1 MPSFVNPIHT
11 NANALNSGT
20 KNEVKDTKNAPKSAS
35 KDFNKILNQKIS
47 KDKTAPK
54 ENPNALKA
62 TPKDAKE
69 DAKELEKTPT
79 PHHQH
84 AQNLAKDQ
92 QAPTLKDLLNHKKT
106 TASHEAQHETH
117 EPTLKDLLNHKKT
130 TASHEAQHETHE
142 MHETNPKTPNETL
155 NKNEKKPNGV
165 ASNAHQ
171 ANLTNKNP
179 LTPTNHA
186 NNAIKN
192 PTAPTHNAKEP
203 KTLKDIHA
211 LSQKHDLNAS
221 NIQVGTPLEKK
232 ETPLNA
238 SDQLA
243 LKTTQTSI
251 NHTLAKND
259 SKNTANLSSV
269 LQSLEKKESHNKER
283 TTPPSNEKK
292 TPPLREA
299 LQMNAIKR
307 DKTLSKKKPEKTPT
321 KTQTTAATPENA
333 PKIPLKTPPL
343 MPLIGANPPNDNAPT
358 PLEKEEKAKEVS
370 ENKEKTKESNNSAQ
384 SAQNAQASDKTSEN
398 KSAAPKETIK
408 HFTQQ
413 LKQEIQ
419 EYKPPMSRISMDLF
433 PKELGKVEVTIQK
446 VGKNLKV
453 SVISH
458 NNSLQTFLDNQ
469 QDLKNSLNAL
479 GFEGVDLSF
488 SQDSSKEQPK
498 EPLREPFKEQES
510 TPLKENAL
518 KSYQENTDNE
528 NKETS
533 MQITLYA

>member
-1 MPSFVNPIHT
+1 MPSPVNPIHT
-11 NANALNSGT
+11 NASTNASALNSGA

-35 KDFNKILNQKIS
+35 KDFSKILNQKIS

-54 ENPNALKA
+54 ESPNPNALKA
-62 TPKDAKE
+62 TPKDAK
-69 DAKELEKTPT
+69 ALEKTLP
-79 PHHQH
+79 HQH

-92 QAPTLKDLLNHKKT
+92 QAPTLKDWLNHQKT
-106 TASHEAQHETH
+106 TAPHEAQHETH
-117 EPTLKDLLNHKKT
+117 E
-130 TASHEAQHETHE
+130 
-142 MHETNPKTPNETL
+142 HETNPKTPNETL
-155 NKNEKKPNGV
+155 NKNEKKSNGV
-165 ASNAHQ
+165 TSNAHQ
-171 ANLTNKNP
+171 TNLPNKNP
-179 LTPTNHA
+179 LTPTNRA
-186 NNAIKN
+186 NNAIKT
-192 PTAPTHNAKEP
+192 PTTPTHNAKDP
-203 KTLKDIHA
+203 KTLKDIQT

-221 NIQVGTPLEKK
+221 NIQAATTPENK
-232 ETPLNA
+232 TPLNA
-238 SDQLA
+238 SDHLA
-243 LKTTQTSI
+243 LKTTQTPT

-259 SKNTANLSSV
+259 AKNTANLSSV
-269 LQSLEKKESHNKER
+269 LQSLDKKEPHNKEHANLQN
-283 TTPPSNEKK
+283 NEKK
-292 TPPLREA
+292 TPPLKEA

-307 DKTLSKKKPEKTPT
+307 DKTLSKKKSEKTPT
-321 KTQTTAATPENA
+321 KAQTTAPSATPENA
-333 PKIPLKTPPL
+333 PKIPLKMPPL
-343 MPLIGANPPNDNAPT
+343 MPLIGANPPNNNPPT
-358 PLEKEEKAKEVS
+358 LLEKEETTKEAS
-370 ENKEKTKESNNSAQ
+370 DNKEKTKESNNSAQ
-384 SAQNAQASDKTSEN
+384 NAQNAQASDKISEN
-398 KSAAPKETIK
+398 KSVTPKETIK

-433 PKELGKVEVTIQK
+433 PKELGKVEVIIQK

-488 SQDSSKEQPK
+488 SQDSSKEQQAPK
-498 EPLREPFKEQES
+498 EQLRELFKEQES

-518 KSYQENTDNE
+518 KSYQENTDHE

>member
-11 NANALNSGT
+11 NANANANALINNGA
-20 KNEVKDTKNAPKSAS
+20 KNGVKDTKNAPKSAS
-35 KDFNKILNQKIS
+35 KDFSKILNQKIS
-47 KDKTAPK
+47 KDKTALK

-106 TASHEAQHETH
+106 TASHEAQHEI
-117 EPTLKDLLNHKKT
+117 HKN
-130 TASHEAQHETHE
+130 
-142 MHETNPKTPNETL
+142 HETNPKTPNETL
-155 NKNEKKPNGV
+155 NKNEKKPNEA
-165 ASNAHQ
+165 ASSAHQ
-171 ANLTNKNP
+171 ANLINKNP
-179 LTPTNHA
+179 LTPANHA
-186 NNAIKN
+186 NNANTTQK
-192 PTAPTHNAKEP
+192 PTTQTHNAKES
-203 KTLKDIHA
+203 KTLKDIQT

-221 NIQVGTPLEKK
+221 NIQVVAPLEKK
-232 ETPLNA
+232 ETPLKT

-243 LKTTQTSI
+243 LKTTQTPI
-251 NHTLAKND
+251 NHTLAKD

-269 LQSLEKKESHNKER
+269 LQSLEKKESQDKEHA
-283 TTPPSNEKK
+283 TPPSNEKK

-307 DKTLSKKKPEKTPT
+307 DKTLSKKKPEKTPIHA
-321 KTQTTAATPENA
+321 KNQTTAQAATPENA

-370 ENKEKTKESNNSAQ
+370 ENKEKTKESTNSAQ
-384 SAQNAQASDKTSEN
+384 SAQNTQASDKASEN
-398 KSAAPKETIK
+398 KSTPPKETIK

-433 PKELGKVEVTIQK
+433 PKELGKVEVSIQK

-498 EPLREPFKEQES
+498 EQLRELFKEQES

-528 NKETS
+528 SKETS

>member
-1 MPSFVNPIHT
+1 MPSPINPIHT
-11 NANALNSGT
+11 STNALNSGA
-20 KNEVKDTKNAPKSAS
+20 KNEDTKNAPKSAS
-35 KDFNKILNQKIS
+35 KDFSKILNQKIS

-54 ENPNALKA
+54 ENPSALKA
-62 TPKDAKE
+62 TPKNSKEGAKE

-79 PHHQH
+79 LQPQH
-84 AQNLAKDQ
+84 AQNPAKDQ

-106 TASHEAQHETH
+106 AASHEAQHETH
-117 EPTLKDLLNHKKT
+117 EN
-130 TASHEAQHETHE
+130 
-142 MHETNPKTPNETL
+142 HETNPKTPNETS

-165 ASNAHQ
+165 ASSAHQ
-171 ANLTNKNP
+171 TSLTHKNP
-179 LTPTNHA
+179 LTPTNH
-186 NNAIKN
+186 AIKN
-192 PTAPTHNAKEP
+192 PTAPTHNAKES
-203 KTLKDIHA
+203 KTLKDIQT

-221 NIQVGTPLEKK
+221 NIQVTTTPENKTPLK
-232 ETPLNA
+232 A
-238 SDQLA
+238 SDHLA
-243 LKTTQTSI
+243 LKTTQAPI
-251 NHTLAKND
+251 NNTLAKNGT
-259 SKNTANLSSV
+259 KNTANLSSV
-269 LQSLEKKESHNKER
+269 LQSLEKKESHNKEHAN
-283 TTPPSNEKK
+283 PLNNEKK
-292 TPPLREA
+292 TPPLKEA

-307 DKTLSKKKPEKTPT
+307 DKTLSKKKSEKTPT
-321 KTQTTAATPENA
+321 KAQTTAPSITPENA
-333 PKIPLKTPPL
+333 PKISLKMPPL
-343 MPLIGANPPNDNAPT
+343 MPLIGANPPNDNIPT
-358 PLEKEEKAKEVS
+358 PLEKEETTKEAS
-370 ENKEKTKESNNSAQ
+370 DNKEKTRESNNSAQ

-398 KSAAPKETIK
+398 KSATPKETIK

-433 PKELGKVEVTIQK
+433 PKELGKVEVIIQK

-498 EPLREPFKEQES
+498 EPLRELFKEQES

-528 NKETS
+528 HKETS

>member
-1 MPSFVNPIHT
+1 MPSPVNPIHT
-11 NANALNSGT
+11 NANALNSGA
-20 KNEVKDTKNAPKSAS
+20 KNEVKDAKNAPKSAS
-35 KDFNKILNQKIS
+35 KDFSKILNQKIS

-54 ENPNALKA
+54 ESLNHNALKA
-62 TPKDAKE
+62 TPQDAKENAKE
-69 DAKELEKTPT
+69 DAKALEKTPT
-79 PHHQH
+79 
-84 AQNLAKDQ
+84 
-92 QAPTLKDLLNHKKT
+92 LKDWLNRPKT

-117 EPTLKDLLNHKKT
+117 KN
-130 TASHEAQHETHE
+130 
-142 MHETNPKTPNETL
+142 HETNPKTPNETL
-155 NKNEKKPNGV
+155 NKNEKKPNEF

-171 ANLTNKNP
+171 TNLPSKNP
-179 LTPTNHA
+179 ITPTNHA
-186 NNAIKN
+186 NHAIKT
-192 PTAPTHNAKEP
+192 PTAPTHNAKDP
-203 KTLKDIHA
+203 KTLKDIQT

-221 NIQVGTPLEKK
+221 NIQATTPLEKK

-243 LKTTQTSI
+243 LKTTQAPI

-259 SKNTANLSSV
+259 AKNTANLSSV
-269 LQSLEKKESHNKER
+269 LQSLEKKESHNKEHAN
-283 TTPPSNEKK
+283 PQNNEKK
-292 TPPLREA
+292 TPPLKEA
-299 LQMNAIKR
+299 LPMNAIKR
-307 DKTLSKKKPEKTPT
+307 DKTLSKKKPEKTPIHA
-321 KTQTTAATPENA
+321 KTQTTAPSIAPENA

-343 MPLIGANPPNDNAPT
+343 MPLIGANPPNNDAPT
-358 PLEKEEKAKEVS
+358 PLEKEEATKEIS
-370 ENKEKTKESNNSAQ
+370 DNKEKTKETNSSAQ

-398 KSAAPKETIK
+398 KSTAPKETIK

-433 PKELGKVEVTIQK
+433 PKELGKVEVIIQK

-498 EPLREPFKEQES
+498 EQLRELFKEQES

-518 KSYQENTDNE
+518 KSYQENTDHE
-528 NKETS
+528 NQETS

>member
-11 NANALNSGT
+11 NANANASTLINSGA

-35 KDFNKILNQKIS
+35 KDFSKILNQKIS
-47 KDKTAPK
+47 KDKSAPK

-69 DAKELEKTPT
+69 NAKELEKTPT

-106 TASHEAQHETH
+106 TVSHEAQHETH
-117 EPTLKDLLNHKKT
+117 ETD
-130 TASHEAQHETHE
+130 
-142 MHETNPKTPNETL
+142 PKTPNETL

-165 ASNAHQ
+165 ASNTHQ

-179 LTPTNHA
+179 LTPANH
-186 NNAIKN
+186 AIKN

-203 KTLKDIHA
+203 KTLKDIQT

-221 NIQVGTPLEKK
+221 NIQATTPLEKK

-259 SKNTANLSSV
+259 TKNTANLSSV
-269 LQSLEKKESHNKER
+269 LQSLEKKESQDKER
-283 TTPPSNEKK
+283 TTLPHNEKK
-292 TPPLREA
+292 TPPSLREA

-307 DKTLSKKKPEKTPT
+307 DKTLSKKKSEKTPT
-321 KTQTTAATPENA
+321 KTQTTAPSAMPENA

-343 MPLIGANPPNDNAPT
+343 MPLIGANPPNDNPPT
-358 PLEKEEKAKEVS
+358 ILEKEETTKEIS
-370 ENKEKTKESNNSAQ
+370 DNKEKTKESTNSTQ

-398 KSAAPKETIK
+398 KSVAPKETIK

-498 EPLREPFKEQES
+498 EQLREPFKEQES

>member
-1 MPSFVNPIHT
+1 MPSPINPIHT
-11 NANALNSGT
+11 NASANANALNSGA
-20 KNEVKDTKNAPKSAS
+20 KNEDTKNAPKSTS
-35 KDFNKILNQKIS
+35 KDFSKILNQKIS

-54 ENPNALKA
+54 ENPSALKA

-69 DAKELEKTPT
+69 DAKKLEKTPT
-79 PHHQH
+79 PHLQYSKD
-84 AQNLAKDQ
+84 LAKDQ
-92 QAPTLKDLLNHKKT
+92 QAPTLKDWLNHKKT

-117 EPTLKDLLNHKKT
+117 DI
-130 TASHEAQHETHE
+130 
-142 MHETNPKTPNETL
+142 HETNPKTPNETL

-165 ASNAHQ
+165 TSNAHQ
-171 ANLTNKNP
+171 TNLTNKNP
-179 LTPTNHA
+179 LTTTNH
-186 NNAIKN
+186 AIKN
-192 PTAPTHNAKEP
+192 PTAPTHNAKES
-203 KTLKDIHA
+203 KTLKDIQT

-221 NIQVGTPLEKK
+221 NIQATTPLEKK

-238 SDQLA
+238 GDQLA
-243 LKTTQTSI
+243 LKTTQTPI
-251 NHTLAKND
+251 NNTLAKND
-259 SKNTANLSSV
+259 AKNTANLSSV

-283 TTPPSNEKK
+283 ATPPNNEKK
-292 TPPLREA
+292 TPPLKEA
-299 LQMNAIKR
+299 LPMNAIKR
-307 DKTLSKKKPEKTPT
+307 DKTLSKKKPEKTPIHA
-321 KTQTTAATPENA
+321 KTQTTAPSIAPENA

-343 MPLIGANPPNDNAPT
+343 MPLIGANPPPNDNIPT
-358 PLEKEEKAKEVS
+358 PLEKEETTKEAS
-370 ENKEKTKESNNSAQ
+370 DNKEKTKESSNSAQ
-384 SAQNAQASDKTSEN
+384 STQNTQASDKTSEN
-398 KSAAPKETIK
+398 KSTAPKETIK

-433 PKELGKVEVTIQK
+433 PKELGKVEVIIQK

-488 SQDSSKEQPK
+488 SQDSSKEQQAPK
-498 EPLREPFKEQES
+498 EQLREPFKEQES

-518 KSYQENTDNE
+518 KSYQENTDHE
-528 NKETS
+528 NQETS

>member
-1 MPSFVNPIHT
+1 MPSPVNPIHT
-11 NANALNSGT
+11 NASANANALNSGA

-35 KDFNKILNQKIS
+35 KDFSKILNQKIS
-47 KDKTAPK
+47 KDKTDPK
-54 ENPNALKA
+54 ESPNPNALKA
-62 TPKDAKE
+62 TPQDAKENAKE
-69 DAKELEKTPT
+69 DAKALEKTPT
-79 PHHQH
+79 LPHQH
-84 AQNLAKDQ
+84 AQNFAKDQ
-92 QAPTLKDLLNHKKT
+92 QAPTLKDLLNHQKT
-106 TASHEAQHETH
+106 TASHEAQHE
-117 EPTLKDLLNHKKT
+117 KN
-130 TASHEAQHETHE
+130 
-142 MHETNPKTPNETL
+142 HETNPKTPNETL

-165 ASNAHQ
+165 TSNAHQ
-171 ANLTNKNP
+171 ANLTNNP

-186 NNAIKN
+186 IKN
-192 PTAPTHNAKEP
+192 PTTPTHNAKEP
-203 KTLKDIHA
+203 KTLKDIQT

-221 NIQVGTPLEKK
+221 NIQATTPLEKK

-243 LKTTQTSI
+243 LKTTQAPI
-251 NHTLAKND
+251 NNTLAKND
-259 SKNTANLSSV
+259 AKNTANLSSV
-269 LQSLEKKESHNKER
+269 LQSLEKKESHNKEHAN
-283 TTPPSNEKK
+283 PPNNEKK
-292 TPPLREA
+292 TPPLKEA

-321 KTQTTAATPENA
+321 KVQTTAPSIAPENA

-343 MPLIGANPPNDNAPT
+343 MPLIGANPPNNNPPT
-358 PLEKEEKAKEVS
+358 LLEKEETTKEVGDD
-370 ENKEKTKESNNSAQ
+370 KEKTKESNNSAQ
-384 SAQNAQASDKTSEN
+384 STQNARASDKTSEN
-398 KSAAPKETIK
+398 KSVTPKETIK

-433 PKELGKVEVTIQK
+433 PKELGKVEVVIQK

-488 SQDSSKEQPK
+488 SQDSSKEQQAPKDQPK
-498 EPLREPFKEQES
+498 ELFKEQEL

-518 KSYQENTDNE
+518 KSYQENTDHE
-528 NKETS
+528 SQETS

>member
-1 MPSFVNPIHT
+1 MPSPVNPIHT
-11 NANALNSGT
+11 NASANASTLINSGA
-20 KNEVKDTKNAPKSAS
+20 KNEDTKNAPKSAS
-35 KDFNKILNQKIS
+35 KDFSKILNQKIS

-54 ENPNALKA
+54 EDPNALKA

-69 DAKELEKTPT
+69 GAKEDAKTLEKTPT
-79 PHHQH
+79 LPHQH
-84 AQNLAKDQ
+84 AQNPAKDQ
-92 QAPTLKDLLNHKKT
+92 QAPTLKDWLNHQKT
-106 TASHEAQHETH
+106 TASHEAQHE
-117 EPTLKDLLNHKKT
+117 KN
-130 TASHEAQHETHE
+130 
-142 MHETNPKTPNETL
+142 HETNPKTPNETL
-155 NKNEKKPNGV
+155 NKNEKKSNGV
-165 ASNAHQ
+165 TSNAHQ
-171 ANLTNKNP
+171 TNLPNKNP
-179 LTPTNHA
+179 ITPTNHA

-192 PTAPTHNAKEP
+192 PTTPTHNAKEP
-203 KTLKDIHA
+203 KTIKDIQT

-221 NIQVGTPLEKK
+221 NIQATTTPENK
-232 ETPLNA
+232 TPLNA
-238 SDQLA
+238 SDHLA

-259 SKNTANLSSV
+259 AKNTANLSSV
-269 LQSLEKKESHNKER
+269 LQSLEKKDPHNKER
-283 TTPPSNEKK
+283 ATPPNNEKK
-292 TPPLREA
+292 TPPLKEA
-299 LQMNAIKR
+299 LPMNAIKR
-307 DKTLSKKKPEKTPT
+307 DKTLSKKKSEKTPT
-321 KTQTTAATPENA
+321 KAQTTISSATPENA

-343 MPLIGANPPNDNAPT
+343 MPLIGANPPNDNPPT
-358 PLEKEEKAKEVS
+358 LLEKEEKTQEAS
-370 ENKEKTKESNNSAQ
+370 DNKEKAKETSNSAQ
-384 SAQNAQASDKTSEN
+384 SAQNAQSSDKTSEN
-398 KSAAPKETIK
+398 KSVTPKETIK

-433 PKELGKVEVTIQK
+433 PKELGKVEVVIQK

-488 SQDSSKEQPK
+488 SQDSSKEQEK
-498 EPLREPFKEQES
+498 EPFKEPFKEQEL

-518 KSYQENTDNE
+518 KSYQENTDHE
-528 NKETS
+528 NQETS

>member
-1 MPSFVNPIHT
+1 MPSPVNPIHT
-11 NANALNSGT
+11 NANALNSGA
-20 KNEVKDTKNAPKSAS
+20 KNEGTKNAPKNAS
-35 KDFNKILNQKIS
+35 KDFSKILNQKIS

-54 ENPNALKA
+54 ESPNPNASKV

-69 DAKELEKTPT
+69 DAKALEKTLP
-79 PHHQH
+79 HQH
-84 AQNLAKDQ
+84 AQNPIKDQ
-92 QAPTLKDLLNHKKT
+92 QAPTLKDWLNRPKT
-106 TASHEAQHETH
+106 HPTAPHETQHETH
-117 EPTLKDLLNHKKT
+117 EAN
-130 TASHEAQHETHE
+130 
-142 MHETNPKTPNETL
+142 ETNPKTPNETL
-155 NKNEKKPNGV
+155 NKNEKKPNEV
-165 ASNAHQ
+165 TSNTHQ
-171 ANLTNKNP
+171 TNLPNKNP

-186 NNAIKN
+186 NNTIKT
-192 PTAPTHNAKEP
+192 PTTPTHNAKDP
-203 KTLKDIHA
+203 KTLKDIQT

-221 NIQVGTPLEKK
+221 NIQAATTPENK
-232 ETPLNA
+232 TPLNA
-238 SDQLA
+238 SDHLA
-243 LKTTQTSI
+243 LKTTQTPT

-259 SKNTANLSSV
+259 AKNTANLSSV
-269 LQSLEKKESHNKER
+269 LQSLEKKESHNKEHAN
-283 TTPPSNEKK
+283 PLNNEKK
-292 TPPLREA
+292 TPPLKEA
-299 LQMNAIKR
+299 LEMNAIKR

-321 KTQTTAATPENA
+321 KAQTTAPSATPENA

-343 MPLIGANPPNDNAPT
+343 MPLIGANPPPNDNIPT
-358 PLEKEEKAKEVS
+358 PLEKEETTKEVS
-370 ENKEKTKESNNSAQ
+370 DNKEKTKESTNSTQ
-384 SAQNAQASDKTSEN
+384 SAQNTQASDKTSEN
-398 KSAAPKETIK
+398 KSIAPKETIK

-433 PKELGKVEVTIQK
+433 PKELGKVEVVIQK

-498 EPLREPFKEQES
+498 EQLRELFKEQES

-518 KSYQENTDNE
+518 KSYQENTDHE
-528 NKETS
+528 NQETS

>member
-1 MPSFVNPIHT
+1 MPSPVNPIHT
-11 NANALNSGT
+11 NASANANALNSGA
-20 KNEVKDTKNAPKSAS
+20 KNEDTKNAPKSAS
-35 KDFNKILNQKIS
+35 KDFSKILNQKIS
-47 KDKTAPK
+47 KDKTTPK
-54 ENPNALKA
+54 ESPNPNSLKT
-62 TPKDAKE
+62 TPKNSKE
-69 DAKELEKTPT
+69 DAKKDAKALEKTPT
-79 PHHQH
+79 LPHQH
-84 AQNLAKDQ
+84 SKDLAKDQ
-92 QAPTLKDLLNHKKT
+92 QAPTLKDWLNHKKI

-117 EPTLKDLLNHKKT
+117 EAN
-130 TASHEAQHETHE
+130 
-142 MHETNPKTPNETL
+142 ETNPKTPNETL
-155 NKNEKKPNGV
+155 NKNEKNPNEV
-165 ASNAHQ
+165 ISNAHQ
-171 ANLTNKNP
+171 TNLTNKNP
-179 LTPTNHA
+179 LTPTNRA
-186 NNAIKN
+186 NNAIKT
-192 PTAPTHNAKEP
+192 PTTPTHNAKEP
-203 KTLKDIHA
+203 KTLKDIQT

-221 NIQVGTPLEKK
+221 NIQAATTPENKN
-232 ETPLNA
+232 PLNA

-243 LKTTQTSI
+243 LKTTQTPT

-259 SKNTANLSSV
+259 AKNTANLSSV
-269 LQSLEKKESHNKER
+269 LQSLEKKDPHNKEHA
-283 TTPPSNEKK
+283 TPPNNEKK
-292 TPPLREA
+292 TPPLKEA

-307 DKTLSKKKPEKTPT
+307 DKTLSKKKSEKTPT
-321 KTQTTAATPENA
+321 KAQTTAPSIAPENA

-343 MPLIGANPPNDNAPT
+343 MPLIGANPPPNNNAPT
-358 PLEKEEKAKEVS
+358 PLEKEEKTQEIS
-370 ENKEKTKESNNSAQ
+370 ENKEKTKETNN
-384 SAQNAQASDKTSEN
+384 SAQNAQNTQASDKTNEN
-398 KSAAPKETIK
+398 KSVTPKETIK

-433 PKELGKVEVTIQK
+433 PKELGKVEVIIQK

-498 EPLREPFKEQES
+498 EQLRELFKKQES

-518 KSYQENTDNE
+518 KSYQENTDHE
-528 NKETS
+528 NQETS

>member
-1 MPSFVNPIHT
+1 MPSPINPIHT
-11 NANALNSGT
+11 STNALNSGA
-20 KNEVKDTKNAPKSAS
+20 KNEDTKNAPKSAS
-35 KDFNKILNQKIS
+35 KDFSKILNQKIS

-62 TPKDAKE
+62 TPKNAKE
-69 DAKELEKTPT
+69 GAKELEKTPT

-106 TASHEAQHETH
+106 TASHEAQHEIH
-117 EPTLKDLLNHKKT
+117 EN
-130 TASHEAQHETHE
+130 
-142 MHETNPKTPNETL
+142 HETNPKTPNETS

-186 NNAIKN
+186 NKN
-192 PTAPTHNAKEP
+192 PTAPTHNAKES
-203 KTLKDIHA
+203 KTLKDIQT

-221 NIQVGTPLEKK
+221 NIQATTTPENKTPLS
-232 ETPLNA
+232 A

-243 LKTTQTSI
+243 LKTTQTPI
-251 NHTLAKND
+251 NHTLAKNGT
-259 SKNTANLSSV
+259 KNTANLSSV
-269 LQSLEKKESHNKER
+269 LQSLEKKESHNKEHA
-283 TTPPSNEKK
+283 TPPSNEKK

-299 LQMNAIKR
+299 LPMNAIKR

-321 KTQTTAATPENA
+321 KTQTTAQAATPENA

-343 MPLIGANPPNDNAPT
+343 MPLIGANPPNDNPPT
-358 PLEKEEKAKEVS
+358 LLEKEEKTKEAS
-370 ENKEKTKESNNSAQ
+370 DNKEKTKESTNSAQ
-384 SAQNAQASDKTSEN
+384 SAQNAQASDKASEN
-398 KSAAPKETIK
+398 KSTAPKETIK

-498 EPLREPFKEQES
+498 EQLKESFKEQES

-518 KSYQENTDNE
+518 KSYQENTDNK

>member
-1 MPSFVNPIHT
+1 MPSPINPIHT
-11 NANALNSGT
+11 NASVLNSGA
-20 KNEVKDTKNAPKSAS
+20 KNEDTKNAPKSAS
-35 KDFNKILNQKIS
+35 KDFSKILNQKIS

-62 TPKDAKE
+62 TPKNAKEGTKE
-69 DAKELEKTPT
+69 DAKALEKNPT
-79 PHHQH
+79 LPHQH
-84 AQNLAKDQ
+84 AQNPAKDQ
-92 QAPTLKDLLNHKKT
+92 QAPTLKDWLNHPKT
-106 TASHEAQHETH
+106 TAPQKAQHETH
-117 EPTLKDLLNHKKT
+117 EVF
-130 TASHEAQHETHE
+130 
-142 MHETNPKTPNETL
+142 ETNPKNPNETL

-165 ASNAHQ
+165 ISNAHQ
-171 ANLTNKNP
+171 TNLASKNP

-186 NNAIKN
+186 NHAIKN
-192 PTAPTHNAKEP
+192 PTAPTHNAKDP
-203 KTLKDIHA
+203 KTLKDIQT

-221 NIQVGTPLEKK
+221 NIQAATTPENKN
-232 ETPLNA
+232 PLNA
-238 SDQLA
+238 SDHLA
-243 LKTTQTSI
+243 LKTTQTPT

-259 SKNTANLSSV
+259 AKNTANLSSV
-269 LQSLEKKESHNKER
+269 LQSLEKKESHNKEHAN
-283 TTPPSNEKK
+283 PPNNEKK
-292 TPPLREA
+292 TPPLKEA

-307 DKTLSKKKPEKTPT
+307 DKTLSKKKSEKTPT
-321 KTQTTAATPENA
+321 KAQTIVPSTTPENA
-333 PKIPLKTPPL
+333 LKIPLKTPPL
-343 MPLIGANPPNDNAPT
+343 MPLIGANPPNDNPPT
-358 PLEKEEKAKEVS
+358 LLEKEETTKEASDNKEKAKETNS
-370 ENKEKTKESNNSAQ
+370 SAQ
-384 SAQNAQASDKTSEN
+384 SAQNTQASDKTSEN
-398 KSAAPKETIK
+398 KSIAPKETIK

-433 PKELGKVEVTIQK
+433 PKELGKVEVIIQK

-498 EPLREPFKEQES
+498 EQLRELFKEQES

>member
-1 MPSFVNPIHT
+1 MPSPVNPIHT
-11 NANALNSGT
+11 NANALNSGA
-20 KNEVKDTKNAPKSAS
+20 KNEVKDTKNAPKGAS
-35 KDFNKILNQKIS
+35 KDFSKILNQKIS

-54 ENPNALKA
+54 ENPNALKT

-69 DAKELEKTPT
+69 DAKALEKTPT
-79 PHHQH
+79 LPYQH
-84 AQNLAKDQ
+84 AQNPAKDQ
-92 QAPTLKDLLNHKKT
+92 QAPTLKDWLNHKKT
-106 TASHEAQHETH
+106 TALHEAQHETH
-117 EPTLKDLLNHKKT
+117 EAN
-130 TASHEAQHETHE
+130 
-142 MHETNPKTPNETL
+142 ETNPKTPNETL

-165 ASNAHQ
+165 TSNAHQ
-171 ANLTNKNP
+171 TNLTHKKP

-192 PTAPTHNAKEP
+192 PTTPTHNAKEP
-203 KTLKDIHA
+203 KTLKDIQT

-221 NIQVGTPLEKK
+221 NIQATTTPENK
-232 ETPLNA
+232 TPLNA

-243 LKTTQTSI
+243 LKTTQTPI
-251 NHTLAKND
+251 NNTLAKND
-259 SKNTANLSSV
+259 AKNTANLSSV
-269 LQSLEKKESHNKER
+269 LQSLEKKEPHNKEHA
-283 TTPPSNEKK
+283 TPQNNEKK
-292 TPPLREA
+292 TPPLKEA

-307 DKTLSKKKPEKTPT
+307 DKTLSKKKSEKTPIHA
-321 KTQTTAATPENA
+321 KTQTTAPSIAPENA

-343 MPLIGANPPNDNAPT
+343 MPLTGANPPNDNIPT
-358 PLEKEEKAKEVS
+358 PLEKEETTKEAS
-370 ENKEKTKESNNSAQ
+370 DNKEKTKETNNSAQ

-398 KSAAPKETIK
+398 KSVTPKETIK

-433 PKELGKVEVTIQK
+433 PKELGKVEVIIQK

-498 EPLREPFKEQES
+498 EQLRELFKEQES

-518 KSYQENTDNE
+518 KSYQENTDHE

>member
-1 MPSFVNPIHT
+1 MPSPINPIHT
-11 NANALNSGT
+11 NANANTSALNSGA
-20 KNEVKDTKNAPKSAS
+20 KNEDTKNAPKSAS
-35 KDFNKILNQKIS
+35 KDFSKILNQKIS

-62 TPKDAKE
+62 TPKNAKEGAKE
-69 DAKELEKTPT
+69 DSKELEKTPT

-84 AQNLAKDQ
+84 AQNPAKDQ

-106 TASHEAQHETH
+106 TASHEAQHEI
-117 EPTLKDLLNHKKT
+117 HKN
-130 TASHEAQHETHE
+130 
-142 MHETNPKTPNETL
+142 HETNPKTPNETL

-165 ASNAHQ
+165 ISNAHQ
-171 ANLTNKNP
+171 TNLTNKNP

-186 NNAIKN
+186 NNSNKN
-192 PTAPTHNAKEP
+192 PTAPTHNAKDP
-203 KTLKDIHA
+203 KTLKDIQT

-243 LKTTQTSI
+243 LKTTQTPI

-259 SKNTANLSSV
+259 AKNTANLSSV

-299 LQMNAIKR
+299 LPMNAIKR
-307 DKTLSKKKPEKTPT
+307 DKTLSKKKPEKTPIHA
-321 KTQTTAATPENA
+321 KTQTTAQAITPENA

-343 MPLIGANPPNDNAPT
+343 MPLIGANPPPNDNAPT
-358 PLEKEEKAKEVS
+358 PLEKEETTKEIS
-370 ENKEKTKESNNSAQ
+370 ENKEKTKESTNSAQ
-384 SAQNAQASDKTSEN
+384 SAQNTQASDKASEN
-398 KSAAPKETIK
+398 KSVAPKETIK

-498 EPLREPFKEQES
+498 ESLREPFKEQES

>member
-1 MPSFVNPIHT
+1 MPSPINPIHT
-11 NANALNSGT
+11 NASANANTLNSGA
-20 KNEVKDTKNAPKSAS
+20 KNEDTKNAPKSAS
-35 KDFNKILNQKIS
+35 KDFSKILNQKIS
-47 KDKTAPK
+47 KDKTVPK

-62 TPKDAKE
+62 TPKGTKV
-69 DAKELEKTPT
+69 LEKTPT

-84 AQNLAKDQ
+84 AQNPAKDQ
-92 QAPTLKDLLNHKKT
+92 QAPTLKDLLNHPKT

-117 EPTLKDLLNHKKT
+117 EN
-130 TASHEAQHETHE
+130 
-142 MHETNPKTPNETL
+142 HETNPKTPNETL

-165 ASNAHQ
+165 TSNAHQ
-171 ANLTNKNP
+171 ENSTNKNP

-203 KTLKDIHA
+203 KTLKDIQT

-221 NIQVGTPLEKK
+221 NIQANTPLEKK

-243 LKTTQTSI
+243 LKTMQTPI
-251 NHTLAKND
+251 NHAKND

-269 LQSLEKKESHNKER
+269 LQSLEKKDPHNKEHA
-283 TTPPSNEKK
+283 TPPNNEKK
-292 TPPLREA
+292 TPPLKEA
-299 LQMNAIKR
+299 LPMNAIKR

-321 KTQTTAATPENA
+321 KAQTTTPSIAPENA

-358 PLEKEEKAKEVS
+358 PLEKEEKTKEMS
-370 ENKEKTKESNNSAQ
+370 DNKEKTKESSNSAQ
-384 SAQNAQASDKTSEN
+384 STQNAQASDKTSEN
-398 KSAAPKETIK
+398 KSVTPKETIK

-498 EPLREPFKEQES
+498 EPFKEPFKEQEL

>member
-1 MPSFVNPIHT
+1 MPSPINPIHT
-11 NANALNSGT
+11 NASANASTLINSGA
-20 KNEVKDTKNAPKSAS
+20 KNEDTKNAPKSAS
-35 KDFNKILNQKIS
+35 KDFSKILNQKIS

-62 TPKDAKE
+62 TPKNSKEGAKE

-106 TASHEAQHETH
+106 TASHEAQHEI
-117 EPTLKDLLNHKKT
+117 HKN
-130 TASHEAQHETHE
+130 
-142 MHETNPKTPNETL
+142 HETNPKTPNETL
-155 NKNEKKPNGV
+155 NKNEKKPNEI
-165 ASNAHQ
+165 ASSAHQ
-171 ANLTNKNP
+171 TNLTNKNP

-186 NNAIKN
+186 NNSIKN
-192 PTAPTHNAKEP
+192 PTAPTHNAKDP
-203 KTLKDIHA
+203 KTLKDIQT

-221 NIQVGTPLEKK
+221 NIQVTAPLEKK

-251 NHTLAKND
+251 NHTLAKNGA
-259 SKNTANLSSV
+259 KNTANLSSV
-269 LQSLEKKESHNKER
+269 LQSLEKKESHNKEH

-321 KTQTTAATPENA
+321 KTQTTAQAVTPENA

-358 PLEKEEKAKEVS
+358 PLEKEEKTKEVS
-370 ENKEKTKESNNSAQ
+370 ENKEKTKESTNSTQ

>member
-1 MPSFVNPIHT
+1 MPSPVNPIHT
-11 NANALNSGT
+11 NANALNSGA
-20 KNEVKDTKNAPKSAS
+20 KNEDTKNAPKSAS
-35 KDFNKILNQKIS
+35 KDFSKILNQKIS

-62 TPKDAKE
+62 TPKNSKEGAKE
-69 DAKELEKTPT
+69 DAKALEKTPT

-84 AQNLAKDQ
+84 AQNPAKDQ

-117 EPTLKDLLNHKKT
+117 E
-130 TASHEAQHETHE
+130 
-142 MHETNPKTPNETL
+142 HETNPKTPNETL

-165 ASNAHQ
+165 TSNAHQ

-192 PTAPTHNAKEP
+192 PTAPTDTKKEP
-203 KTLKDIHA
+203 KTLKDIQT

-221 NIQVGTPLEKK
+221 NIQVVASLEKK

-243 LKTTQTSI
+243 LKTTQTPI
-251 NHTLAKND
+251 NNTLAKND
-259 SKNTANLSSV
+259 AKNTANLSSI
-269 LQSLEKKESHNKER
+269 LQSLEKKDPLSKEHA
-283 TTPPSNEKK
+283 TPPNNEKK
-292 TPPLREA
+292 TPPLKES

-307 DKTLSKKKPEKTPT
+307 DKMLSKKKPEKTPT
-321 KTQTTAATPENA
+321 KAQTTAPSIAPENT

-343 MPLIGANPPNDNAPT
+343 MPLIGANPPNDNSPT
-358 PLEKEEKAKEVS
+358 PLEKEEKTKEVS
-370 ENKEKTKESNNSAQ
+370 DNKEKTKEASN
-384 SAQNAQASDKTSEN
+384 SAQNAQNTQASDKTSEN
-398 KSAAPKETIK
+398 KSIAPKETIK

-419 EYKPPMSRISMDLF
+419 EYKPPMSKISMDLF
-433 PKELGKVEVTIQK
+433 PKELGKVEVIIQK

-498 EPLREPFKEQES
+498 EQLRELFKEQEL

-518 KSYQENTDNE
+518 KSYQENTDHE
-528 NKETS
+528 NQETS

>member
-1 MPSFVNPIHT
+1 MPSPVNPIHT
-11 NANALNSGT
+11 NASALNSGA

-54 ENPNALKA
+54 EDPNASKV
-62 TPKDAKE
+62 TPKDAKT
-69 DAKELEKTPT
+69 LEKTPT
-79 PHHQH
+79 LPHQH
-84 AQNLAKDQ
+84 AQNPAKDQ
-92 QAPTLKDLLNHKKT
+92 QAPTLKDWLNHQKT

-117 EPTLKDLLNHKKT
+117 EAN
-130 TASHEAQHETHE
+130 
-142 MHETNPKTPNETL
+142 ETNPKTPNETL
-155 NKNEKKPNGV
+155 NKNEKKPNEV
-165 ASNAHQ
+165 TSNAHQ
-171 ANLTNKNP
+171 TNLLNKNP
-179 LTPTNHA
+179 ITHTNRA
-186 NNAIKN
+186 NNAIKT
-192 PTAPTHNAKEP
+192 PTTPTHNAKEP
-203 KTLKDIHA
+203 KTLKDIQT

-221 NIQVGTPLEKK
+221 NIQAATTPENK
-232 ETPLNA
+232 TPLNA
-238 SDQLA
+238 SDHLT
-243 LKTTQTSI
+243 LKTTQTPT
-251 NHTLAKND
+251 NYTLTKND
-259 SKNTANLSSV
+259 AKNTANLSSV
-269 LQSLEKKESHNKER
+269 LQSLEKKEPPNKEHAN
-283 TTPPSNEKK
+283 PQNNEKK
-292 TPPLREA
+292 TPPLKEA

-307 DKTLSKKKPEKTPT
+307 DKTLSKKKSEKTQT
-321 KTQTTAATPENA
+321 KTQTTAPSIAPENA

-343 MPLIGANPPNDNAPT
+343 MPLTGANPPPNNNAPT
-358 PLEKEEKAKEVS
+358 LLEKEETIKEIS
-370 ENKEKTKESNNSAQ
+370 DNKEKAKESNNSAQ

-398 KSAAPKETIK
+398 KSIAPKETIK

-498 EPLREPFKEQES
+498 EPLREPFKEQELS
-510 TPLKENAL
+510 PLKENAL
-518 KSYQENTDNE
+518 KSYQENTDHE
-528 NKETS
+528 NQETS

>member
-11 NANALNSGT
+11 NANALNSGA

-35 KDFNKILNQKIS
+35 KDFSKILNQKIS

-54 ENPNALKA
+54 ENSSALKT
-62 TPKDAKE
+62 TPKDTKE
-69 DAKELEKTPT
+69 NAKELEKTPT

-117 EPTLKDLLNHKKT
+117 E
-130 TASHEAQHETHE
+130 
-142 MHETNPKTPNETL
+142 TNPKTPNETL

-179 LTPTNHA
+179 LTHTNHA

-203 KTLKDIHA
+203 KTLKDIQT

-243 LKTTQTSI
+243 LKTTQTPI

-259 SKNTANLSSV
+259 AKNTANLSSV
-269 LQSLEKKESHNKER
+269 LQSLEKKEPQNKER

-321 KTQTTAATPENA
+321 KTQTTAQAATPENA

-358 PLEKEEKAKEVS
+358 LLEKEEKTKEVS
-370 ENKEKTKESNNSAQ
+370 ENKEKTKESTNSAQ
-384 SAQNAQASDKTSEN
+384 SAQNTQASDKTSEN

-498 EPLREPFKEQES
+498 ESLREPFKEQES

>member
-1 MPSFVNPIHT
+1 MPSPINPIHT
-11 NANALNSGT
+11 NANALNSGA

-35 KDFNKILNQKIS
+35 KDFSKILNQKIS
-47 KDKTAPK
+47 KDKTASK
-54 ENPNALKA
+54 EDPNASKA
-62 TPKDAKE
+62 TPKDAK
-69 DAKELEKTPT
+69 ALEKTPT
-79 PHHQH
+79 LNHQH

-92 QAPTLKDLLNHKKT
+92 QAPTLKDWLNHKKT
-106 TASHEAQHETH
+106 TAEHEAQHETH
-117 EPTLKDLLNHKKT
+117 EAN
-130 TASHEAQHETHE
+130 ETD
-142 MHETNPKTPNETL
+142 PKIPNETL
-155 NKNEKKPNGV
+155 SKNEKKPNEV

-171 ANLTNKNP
+171 TNLPNKNP
-179 LTPTNHA
+179 ITPNHA
-186 NNAIKN
+186 NNTIKT

-203 KTLKDIHA
+203 KTLKDIQT

-221 NIQVGTPLEKK
+221 NIQVVAPLEKK

-243 LKTTQTSI
+243 LKTTQTPT

-259 SKNTANLSSV
+259 AKNTANLSSV
-269 LQSLEKKESHNKER
+269 LQSLEKKESPNKDHA
-283 TTPPSNEKK
+283 TPPNNEKK
-292 TPPLREA
+292 TPPLKEA

-307 DKTLSKKKPEKTPT
+307 DKTLSKKKSEKTPT
-321 KTQTTAATPENA
+321 KAQTTAPSIAPENA

-343 MPLIGANPPNDNAPT
+343 MPLIGANPHPNDNIPT
-358 PLEKEEKAKEVS
+358 PLEKEEKTQEIS
-370 ENKEKTKESNNSAQ
+370 DNKEKTKETNNSAQ
-384 SAQNAQASDKTSEN
+384 NAQNTQASDKTSEN
-398 KSAAPKETIK
+398 KSTAPKETIK

-433 PKELGKVEVTIQK
+433 PKELGKVEVVIQK

-498 EPLREPFKEQES
+498 EQLRELFKEQES

-518 KSYQENTDNE
+518 KSYQENTDHE
-528 NKETS
+528 NQETS

>member
-1 MPSFVNPIHT
+1 MPSPINPIHT
-11 NANALNSGT
+11 NANANANANASTLINSGA
-20 KNEVKDTKNAPKSAS
+20 KNEVRDTKNAPKSAS
-35 KDFNKILNQKIS
+35 KDFSKILNQKIS
-47 KDKTAPK
+47 KDKSAPK

-84 AQNLAKDQ
+84 AQNFAKDQ

-106 TASHEAQHETH
+106 TASHEAQHE
-117 EPTLKDLLNHKKT
+117 KN
-130 TASHEAQHETHE
+130 
-142 MHETNPKTPNETL
+142 HETNPKTPNETL
-155 NKNEKKPNGV
+155 NKNKKKPNGV
-165 ASNAHQ
+165 TSNTHQ
-171 ANLTNKNP
+171 TNLTNKNP

-203 KTLKDIHA
+203 KTLKDIQT

-243 LKTTQTSI
+243 LKTTQTPI

-259 SKNTANLSSV
+259 TKNTANLSSV
-269 LQSLEKKESHNKER
+269 LQSLEKKESQNKER
-283 TTPPSNEKK
+283 TTPPHNEKK
-292 TPPLREA
+292 TPSLREA

-321 KTQTTAATPENA
+321 KIQTTAPNATPENA

-358 PLEKEEKAKEVS
+358 PLEKEEKTKEVS
-370 ENKEKTKESNNSAQ
+370 ENKEKTKESTNSAQ
-384 SAQNAQASDKTSEN
+384 STQNAQASDKASEN

>member
-1 MPSFVNPIHT
+1 MPSPINPIHT
-11 NANALNSGT
+11 NTNASANTNALNSGA

-35 KDFNKILNQKIS
+35 KDFSKILNQKIS

-62 TPKDAKE
+62 TPKNSKEGAKE
-69 DAKELEKTPT
+69 NAKELEKTPT
-79 PHHQH
+79 PHPQH

-106 TASHEAQHETH
+106 TASHEAQNETH
-117 EPTLKDLLNHKKT
+117 KN
-130 TASHEAQHETHE
+130 
-142 MHETNPKTPNETL
+142 HETNPRTPNETL

-165 ASNAHQ
+165 ISNAHQ
-171 ANLTNKNP
+171 ANLTHKNP

-192 PTAPTHNAKEP
+192 PTAPTDTKKEP
-203 KTLKDIHA
+203 KTLKDIQT

-221 NIQVGTPLEKK
+221 NIQVGTLLEKK

-251 NHTLAKND
+251 NHTPAKND
-259 SKNTANLSSV
+259 AKNTANLSSV

-283 TTPPSNEKK
+283 TTPLSNEKK
-292 TPPLREA
+292 TPPLRET
-299 LQMNAIKR
+299 LPMNAIKR

-321 KTQTTAATPENA
+321 KTQTTAPSIVPENA

-370 ENKEKTKESNNSAQ
+370 ENKEKTKESTNSAQ
-384 SAQNAQASDKTSEN
+384 NAQNAQASDKTSEN

-453 SVISH
+453 SVISN

-488 SQDSSKEQPK
+488 SQNSSKEQPK
-498 EPLREPFKEQES
+498 EQLREPFKEQEL

>member
-1 MPSFVNPIHT
+1 MPSPVNPIHT
-11 NANALNSGT
+11 NANALNGGA
-20 KNEVKDTKNAPKSAS
+20 KNEVKDAKNAPKSAS
-35 KDFNKILNQKIS
+35 KDFSKILNQKIS

-62 TPKDAKE
+62 TPKNSKEGAKE
-69 DAKELEKTPT
+69 NAKTLEKTPT
-79 PHHQH
+79 LNHQH
-84 AQNLAKDQ
+84 AQNLAKNQ
-92 QAPTLKDLLNHKKT
+92 QAPTLKDLLNHPKT
-106 TASHEAQHETH
+106 TAPHEAQHETH
-117 EPTLKDLLNHKKT
+117 ETN
-130 TASHEAQHETHE
+130 
-142 MHETNPKTPNETL
+142 ETNPKNPNETL
-155 NKNEKKPNGV
+155 NKNEKKPNEV

-171 ANLTNKNP
+171 TNLTNKNP
-179 LTPTNHA
+179 ITPTNHA
-186 NNAIKN
+186 NKT
-192 PTAPTHNAKEP
+192 PTTPTHNAKES
-203 KTLKDIHA
+203 KTLKDIQT

-221 NIQVGTPLEKK
+221 NIQATTPLEKK

-259 SKNTANLSSV
+259 AKNTANLSSV
-269 LQSLEKKESHNKER
+269 LQSLEKKESPNKEHA
-283 TTPPSNEKK
+283 TPPNNEKK
-292 TPPLREA
+292 TPPLKEA

-307 DKTLSKKKPEKTPT
+307 DKTLSKKKPEKTPIHA
-321 KTQTTAATPENA
+321 KTQTTTPSITPENA

-343 MPLIGANPPNDNAPT
+343 MPLIGANPPPNDNPPT
-358 PLEKEEKAKEVS
+358 LLEKEETTKEIS
-370 ENKEKTKESNNSAQ
+370 DNKEKTKEASNSAQ
-384 SAQNAQASDKTSEN
+384 NAQNAQASDKTSEN
-398 KSAAPKETIK
+398 KSVTPKETIK

-433 PKELGKVEVTIQK
+433 PKELGKVEVIIQK

-498 EPLREPFKEQES
+498 EQLREPFKEQEL

-518 KSYQENTDNE
+518 KSYQENTDHE
-528 NKETS
+528 NQETS

>member
-1 MPSFVNPIHT
+1 MPSPVNPIHT
-11 NANALNSGT
+11 NANALNGGA
-20 KNEVKDTKNAPKSAS
+20 KNEDTKNAPKSAS
-35 KDFNKILNQKIS
+35 KDFSKILNQKIS

-54 ENPNALKA
+54 EDPNALKA
-62 TPKDAKE
+62 TPQNALKDK
-69 DAKELEKTPT
+69 LEKTPT

-84 AQNLAKDQ
+84 AQNPAKNQ
-92 QAPTLKDLLNHKKT
+92 QAPTLKDWLNHKKI
-106 TASHEAQHETH
+106 TASHETQHETH
-117 EPTLKDLLNHKKT
+117 EAN
-130 TASHEAQHETHE
+130 ETD
-142 MHETNPKTPNETL
+142 PKTPNETL
-155 NKNEKKPNGV
+155 SKNEKKPNEV

-171 ANLTNKNP
+171 TNLASKNP
-179 LTPTNHA
+179 ITPTNHA
-186 NNAIKN
+186 NNAIKT
-192 PTAPTHNAKEP
+192 PTTPTHNAKEP
-203 KTLKDIHA
+203 KTLKDIQA

-221 NIQVGTPLEKK
+221 NIQAATTPENK
-232 ETPLNA
+232 TPLNA

-243 LKTTQTSI
+243 LKTTQTPT

-259 SKNTANLSSV
+259 AKNTANLSSV
-269 LQSLEKKESHNKER
+269 LQSLEKKEAQNKEH
-283 TTPPSNEKK
+283 TIPQNNEKK
-292 TPPLREA
+292 TPPLKEA

-307 DKTLSKKKPEKTPT
+307 DKTLSKKKSEKTPT
-321 KTQTTAATPENA
+321 KAQTTAPSIAPENA

-343 MPLIGANPPNDNAPT
+343 MPLIGANPPNDNIPT
-358 PLEKEEKAKEVS
+358 PLEKEETTKEISDNKEKAKE
-370 ENKEKTKESNNSAQ
+370 TNSSTQ
-384 SAQNAQASDKTSEN
+384 SAQNTQASDKTSEN
-398 KSAAPKETIK
+398 KSVTPKETIK

-433 PKELGKVEVTIQK
+433 PKELGKVEVIIQK

-498 EPLREPFKEQES
+498 EQLRELFKEQES

-518 KSYQENTDNE
+518 KSYQENTDHE
-528 NKETS
+528 NQETS

>member
-11 NANALNSGT
+11 NASANASTLINSGA

-35 KDFNKILNQKIS
+35 KDFSKILNQKIS

-54 ENPNALKA
+54 ESPNSNALKA

-69 DAKELEKTPT
+69 NAKELEKTPT

-92 QAPTLKDLLNHKKT
+92 QAPTLKDWLNHKKT
-106 TASHEAQHETH
+106 TASHETQHEI
-117 EPTLKDLLNHKKT
+117 HKN
-130 TASHEAQHETHE
+130 
-142 MHETNPKTPNETL
+142 HETNPKTPNETL

-171 ANLTNKNP
+171 TNLTNKNP
-179 LTPTNHA
+179 LTPTNH
-186 NNAIKN
+186 AIKN

-203 KTLKDIHA
+203 KTLKDIQT

-232 ETPLNA
+232 ETPLSA

-259 SKNTANLSSV
+259 TKNTANLSSV
-269 LQSLEKKESHNKER
+269 LQSLEKKESPNKER
-283 TTPPSNEKK
+283 ANPTNNEKK

-358 PLEKEEKAKEVS
+358 PLEKEEKTKEIS
-370 ENKEKTKESNNSAQ
+370 ENKEKTKESTNSAQ

-479 GFEGVDLSF
+479 GFEEVDLSF

-498 EPLREPFKEQES
+498 EPLRESFKEQES

>member
-1 MPSFVNPIHT
+1 MPSPVNPIHT
-11 NANALNSGT
+11 NANALNSGA
-20 KNEVKDTKNAPKSAS
+20 KNEVKDAKNAPKNAS
-35 KDFNKILNQKIS
+35 KDFSKILNQKIS
-47 KDKTAPK
+47 KDKTTPK
-54 ENPNALKA
+54 EDPNASKV
-62 TPKDAKE
+62 TPKDAK
-69 DAKELEKTPT
+69 ALEKTLP
-79 PHHQH
+79 HQH
-84 AQNLAKDQ
+84 AQNPAKDQ
-92 QAPTLKDLLNHKKT
+92 QAPTLKDWLNHQKT

-117 EPTLKDLLNHKKT
+117 EN
-130 TASHEAQHETHE
+130 
-142 MHETNPKTPNETL
+142 HETNPKTPNETL
-155 NKNEKKPNGV
+155 NKNEKKLNEV
-165 ASNAHQ
+165 TSNAHQ
-171 ANLTNKNP
+171 TNLPNKNP
-179 LTPTNHA
+179 ITPNHVNNANKTPTT
-186 NNAIKN
+186 
-192 PTAPTHNAKEP
+192 PTYNAKEP
-203 KTLKDIHA
+203 KTLKDIQT

-221 NIQVGTPLEKK
+221 NIQVVALLEKK

-243 LKTTQTSI
+243 LKTTQTPI
-251 NHTLAKND
+251 NHSLAKND
-259 SKNTANLSSV
+259 AKNTANLSSV
-269 LQSLEKKESHNKER
+269 LQSLEKKESHHKEHA
-283 TTPPSNEKK
+283 TPPSNEKK

-307 DKTLSKKKPEKTPT
+307 DKTLSKKKPEKTPIHA
-321 KTQTTAATPENA
+321 KTQTTAQATTPENA

-343 MPLIGANPPNDNAPT
+343 MPLIGANPPPNDNPPT
-358 PLEKEEKAKEVS
+358 LLEKEETTKEISDNKEKAKETNS
-370 ENKEKTKESNNSAQ
+370 SAQ
-384 SAQNAQASDKTSEN
+384 SVQNTQASDKTSEN
-398 KSAAPKETIK
+398 KSVTPKETIK

-419 EYKPPMSRISMDLF
+419 EYKPPMSKISMDLF
-433 PKELGKVEVTIQK
+433 PKELGKVEVIIQK

-498 EPLREPFKEQES
+498 EQLRELFKEQES

-518 KSYQENTDNE
+518 KSYQENTDHE
-528 NKETS
+528 NQETS

>member
-1 MPSFVNPIHT
+1 MPSPINPIHT
-11 NANALNSGT
+11 NANANASALNSGA

-35 KDFNKILNQKIS
+35 KDFSKILNQKIS

-69 DAKELEKTPT
+69 NAKELEKTPT

-106 TASHEAQHETH
+106 TASHEAQHEI
-117 EPTLKDLLNHKKT
+117 HKN
-130 TASHEAQHETHE
+130 
-142 MHETNPKTPNETL
+142 HETNPKTPNETL
-155 NKNEKKPNGV
+155 NKNEKKPNEI
-165 ASNAHQ
+165 ASSAHQ

-186 NNAIKN
+186 IKN
-192 PTAPTHNAKEP
+192 PTASTHNAKDP
-203 KTLKDIHA
+203 KTLKDIHV

-221 NIQVGTPLEKK
+221 NIQVTAPLEKK

-259 SKNTANLSSV
+259 TKNTANLSSV
-269 LQSLEKKESHNKER
+269 LQSLEKKESQNKER

-321 KTQTTAATPENA
+321 KTQTTAQAATPENA
-333 PKIPLKTPPL
+333 PKISLKTPPL

-358 PLEKEEKAKEVS
+358 LLEKEEKAKEVS
-370 ENKEKTKESNNSAQ
+370 ENKEKTKESTNSAQ

-433 PKELGKVEVTIQK
+433 PKELGKVEVSIQK

>member
-1 MPSFVNPIHT
+1 MPSLINPIHT
-11 NANALNSGT
+11 NASANANALNSGA
-20 KNEVKDTKNAPKSAS
+20 KNEDTKNAPKSAS
-35 KDFNKILNQKIS
+35 KDFSKILNQKIS

-54 ENPNALKA
+54 ESPNALKA
-62 TPKDAKE
+62 TPKDAKK
-69 DAKELEKTPT
+69 DTKELEKTPT
-79 PHHQH
+79 PQPQH
-84 AQNLAKDQ
+84 TQNLAKDQ

-106 TASHEAQHETH
+106 TASHETQHETH
-117 EPTLKDLLNHKKT
+117 KN
-130 TASHEAQHETHE
+130 
-142 MHETNPKTPNETL
+142 HETNPKTPNETL

-165 ASNAHQ
+165 ISNAHQ
-171 ANLTNKNP
+171 TSLTNKNP

-192 PTAPTHNAKEP
+192 PTAPTHNAKES
-203 KTLKDIHA
+203 KTLKDIQT

-221 NIQVGTPLEKK
+221 NIQATIPLEKK

-243 LKTTQTSI
+243 LKTTQTPI
-251 NHTLAKND
+251 NHTLKKND
-259 SKNTANLSSV
+259 AKNTANLSSV

-307 DKTLSKKKPEKTPT
+307 DKTLSKKKPEKTPIHA
-321 KTQTTAATPENA
+321 KTQTTAQAVTPENP
-333 PKIPLKTPPL
+333 PKTPLKTPPL

-358 PLEKEEKAKEVS
+358 LLEKEEKAKEIS
-370 ENKEKTKESNNSAQ
+370 ENKEKTKESTNSTQ
-384 SAQNAQASDKTSEN
+384 NTQNAQSSDKTSD
-398 KSAAPKETIK
+398 KSTAPKETIK

-488 SQDSSKEQPK
+488 SQDSSKEQEK
-498 EPLREPFKEQES
+498 EQLRESFKEQEL

-528 NKETS
+528 NQETS

>member
-1 MPSFVNPIHT
+1 MPSPVNPIHT
-11 NANALNSGT
+11 NANALNSGA

-35 KDFNKILNQKIS
+35 KDFSKILNQKIS

-54 ENPNALKA
+54 ENPSASKTA
-62 TPKDAKE
+62 PKDAK
-69 DAKELEKTPT
+69 ALEKTPT
-79 PHHQH
+79 LNHQH
-84 AQNLAKDQ
+84 AQNPAKDQ

-106 TASHEAQHETH
+106 TASHEAQHE
-117 EPTLKDLLNHKKT
+117 N
-130 TASHEAQHETHE
+130 
-142 MHETNPKTPNETL
+142 HETNPKTPNETL

-165 ASNAHQ
+165 TSNAHQ
-171 ANLTNKNP
+171 TNLTNKNP

-192 PTAPTHNAKEP
+192 PTTPTHSAKES
-203 KTLKDIHA
+203 KTLKDIQT

-221 NIQVGTPLEKK
+221 NIQVVAPLEKK

-243 LKTTQTSI
+243 LKTTQTPT

-259 SKNTANLSSV
+259 AKNTANLSSV

-283 TTPPSNEKK
+283 TTPQNNEKK
-292 TPPLREA
+292 TPPLKEA
-299 LQMNAIKR
+299 LPMNAIKR
-307 DKTLSKKKPEKTPT
+307 DKTLSKKKSEKTPT
-321 KTQTTAATPENA
+321 KTQTTAPSIVPENA

-343 MPLIGANPPNDNAPT
+343 MPLIGANPPPNDNPPT
-358 PLEKEEKAKEVS
+358 PLEKEETTKEAS
-370 ENKEKTKESNNSAQ
+370 DNKEKTKESNNSAQ

-398 KSAAPKETIK
+398 KSVTPKETIK

-433 PKELGKVEVTIQK
+433 PKELGKVEVIIQK

-498 EPLREPFKEQES
+498 EPFKEPFKEQES

-518 KSYQENTDNE
+518 KSYQENTDHE

>member
-1 MPSFVNPIHT
+1 MPSPINPIHT
-11 NANALNSGT
+11 NANASALNSGA
-20 KNEVKDTKNAPKSAS
+20 KNEDTKNAPKSAS
-35 KDFNKILNQKIS
+35 KDFSQILNQKIS

-54 ENPNALKA
+54 ENPSALKA
-62 TPKDAKE
+62 TPKNAKE
-69 DAKELEKTPT
+69 GTKEGAKELEKTPT

-84 AQNLAKDQ
+84 AQNPAKDQ

-117 EPTLKDLLNHKKT
+117 K
-130 TASHEAQHETHE
+130 

-165 ASNAHQ
+165 ISSTHQ
-171 ANLTNKNP
+171 TNLTNKNP

-186 NNAIKN
+186 NKN

-203 KTLKDIHA
+203 KTLKDIQT

-232 ETPLNA
+232 ETPLKA

-259 SKNTANLSSV
+259 AKNTANLSSV

-321 KTQTTAATPENA
+321 KTQTTAQAATPKNP

-358 PLEKEEKAKEVS
+358 PLEKEEKTKEIS
-370 ENKEKTKESNNSAQ
+370 ENKEKTKEASNSAQ
-384 SAQNAQASDKTSEN
+384 NAQNAQASDKASEN

-498 EPLREPFKEQES
+498 EQLREPFKEQEL

>member
-1 MPSFVNPIHT
+1 MPSPINPIHT
-11 NANALNSGT
+11 NASANANALNSGA
-20 KNEVKDTKNAPKSAS
+20 KNEDAKNTPKSAS
-35 KDFNKILNQKIS
+35 KDFSKILNQKIS
-47 KDKTAPK
+47 KDKTTPK
-54 ENPNALKA
+54 ESPNPNALKT
-62 TPKDAKE
+62 TPKNSKEGAKE
-69 DAKELEKTPT
+69 DAKALEKTPT
-79 PHHQH
+79 LPHQH

-106 TASHEAQHETH
+106 HPTAKHETQHETH
-117 EPTLKDLLNHKKT
+117 E
-130 TASHEAQHETHE
+130 
-142 MHETNPKTPNETL
+142 HETNPKTPNETL
-155 NKNEKKPNGV
+155 SKNEKKPNGV
-165 ASNAHQ
+165 TSNAHQ
-171 ANLTNKNP
+171 TNLASKNP
-179 LTPTNHA
+179 ITPTNHA

-192 PTAPTHNAKEP
+192 PTTPTHNAKDP
-203 KTLKDIHA
+203 KTLKDIQT

-221 NIQVGTPLEKK
+221 NIQAATTPENKN
-232 ETPLNA
+232 PLNA
-238 SDQLA
+238 SDHLA
-243 LKTTQTSI
+243 LKTTQTPT

-259 SKNTANLSSV
+259 AKNTANLSSV
-269 LQSLEKKESHNKER
+269 LQSLEKKESHNKEHA
-283 TTPPSNEKK
+283 TPPHNEKK
-292 TPPLREA
+292 TPPLKEA

-307 DKTLSKKKPEKTPT
+307 DKTLSKKKSEKTPT
-321 KTQTTAATPENA
+321 KAQTTAPSIAPENA
-333 PKIPLKTPPL
+333 LKIPLKTPPL
-343 MPLIGANPPNDNAPT
+343 MPLIGANPPPNDSAPT
-358 PLEKEEKAKEVS
+358 LLEKEEKTQEIS
-370 ENKEKTKESNNSAQ
+370 DNKEKTKETSNSTQ

-398 KSAAPKETIK
+398 KSIAPKETIK

-433 PKELGKVEVTIQK
+433 PKELGKVEVIIQK

-488 SQDSSKEQPK
+488 SQDSSKEQQAPK
-498 EPLREPFKEQES
+498 DQPKEPFKEQES
-510 TPLKENAL
+510 TPLRENAL

-528 NKETS
+528 HKETS

>member
-11 NANALNSGT
+11 NASANANANASTLINSGA
-20 KNEVKDTKNAPKSAS
+20 KNEVKEAKNAPKSAS
-35 KDFNKILNQKIS
+35 KDFSKILNQKIS

-54 ENPNALKA
+54 ESPSSSALKA
-62 TPKDAKE
+62 TPK

-92 QAPTLKDLLNHKKT
+92 QAHTLKDLLNHQKT
-106 TASHEAQHETH
+106 TASHAQHETH
-117 EPTLKDLLNHKKT
+117 EN
-130 TASHEAQHETHE
+130 
-142 MHETNPKTPNETL
+142 HETNPKTPNETL

-165 ASNAHQ
+165 ASGAHQ
-171 ANLTNKNP
+171 VSLTNKNP

-192 PTAPTHNAKEP
+192 PAAPTHNAKDP

-221 NIQVGTPLEKK
+221 NIQVSAPLEKK

-238 SDQLA
+238 NDQLA

-259 SKNTANLSSV
+259 AKNTANLSSV
-269 LQSLEKKESHNKER
+269 LQSLEKKDPHNKER
-283 TTPPSNEKK
+283 TTPPNNEKK

-299 LQMNAIKR
+299 LQMNAVKR
-307 DKTLSKKKPEKTPT
+307 DKTLSKKKLEKTPT
-321 KTQTTAATPENA
+321 KTQTTAQATTPKNP

-370 ENKEKTKESNNSAQ
+370 ENKEKTKESTNSTQ
-384 SAQNAQASDKTSEN
+384 SAQNTQSSDKASEN
-398 KSAAPKETIK
+398 KSTAPKETIK

-469 QDLKNSLNAL
+469 QDLKDSLNAL

-488 SQDSSKEQPK
+488 SQDSSKEQEK

>member
-1 MPSFVNPIHT
+1 MPSPVNPIHT
-11 NANALNSGT
+11 NANALNSGA
-20 KNEVKDTKNAPKSAS
+20 KNEDTKNAPKSAS
-35 KDFNKILNQKIS
+35 KDFSKILNQKIS
-47 KDKTAPK
+47 KDKTDPK

-62 TPKDAKE
+62 TPQDAKENAKE
-69 DAKELEKTPT
+69 DAKTLEKNPT

-84 AQNLAKDQ
+84 AQNPAKDQ
-92 QAPTLKDLLNHKKT
+92 QAPTLKDWLNHKKT
-106 TASHEAQHETH
+106 TASHEAQHE
-117 EPTLKDLLNHKKT
+117 N
-130 TASHEAQHETHE
+130 
-142 MHETNPKTPNETL
+142 HETNPKTPNETL

-165 ASNAHQ
+165 TSNAHQ
-171 ANLTNKNP
+171 TNLASKNP

-192 PTAPTHNAKEP
+192 PTTPTHNAKEP
-203 KTLKDIHA
+203 KTLKDIQT

-221 NIQVGTPLEKK
+221 NIQAVTTPENK
-232 ETPLNA
+232 TPLNA

-243 LKTTQTSI
+243 LKTTQTPT

-259 SKNTANLSSV
+259 AKNTANLSSV
-269 LQSLEKKESHNKER
+269 LQSLEKKEPQNKEHAN
-283 TTPPSNEKK
+283 PQNNEKK
-292 TPPLREA
+292 TPPLKEA

-307 DKTLSKKKPEKTPT
+307 DKTLSKKKSEKTPT
-321 KTQTTAATPENA
+321 KAQTTAPSIAPENA

-343 MPLIGANPPNDNAPT
+343 MPLIGANPPPNDSAPT
-358 PLEKEEKAKEVS
+358 LLEKEETTKEAS
-370 ENKEKTKESNNSAQ
+370 DNKEKTKESSNSAQ
-384 SAQNAQASDKTSEN
+384 NAQNAQASDKTSEN
-398 KSAAPKETIK
+398 KSIAPKETIK

-446 VGKNLKV
+446 MGKNLKV

-498 EPLREPFKEQES
+498 EQLRELFKEQES

-518 KSYQENTDNE
+518 KSYQENTDHE

>member
-1 MPSFVNPIHT
+1 MPSPVNPIHT
-11 NANALNSGT
+11 NANALNSGA
-20 KNEVKDTKNAPKSAS
+20 KNEDTKNAPKSAS
-35 KDFNKILNQKIS
+35 KDFSKILNQKIS

-54 ENPNALKA
+54 ESPNPNALKA
-62 TPKDAKE
+62 TPQDAKE
-69 DAKELEKTPT
+69 NAKENAKTLKTPT
-79 PHHQH
+79 LPHQH
-84 AQNLAKDQ
+84 AQNPAKDQ
-92 QAPTLKDLLNHKKT
+92 QAPTLKDWLNHKKT
-106 TASHEAQHETH
+106 TASHETQHETH
-117 EPTLKDLLNHKKT
+117 E
-130 TASHEAQHETHE
+130 
-142 MHETNPKTPNETL
+142 HETNPKTPNETL
-155 NKNEKKPNGV
+155 NKNEKKPNE
-165 ASNAHQ
+165 ALSNAHQ
-171 ANLTNKNP
+171 TSLPNKNP
-179 LTPTNHA
+179 ITPTNHD
-186 NNAIKN
+186 NNANKT
-192 PTAPTHNAKEP
+192 PTTPTHNAKDP
-203 KTLKDIHA
+203 KTLKDIQT

-221 NIQVGTPLEKK
+221 NIQAAMTPENK
-232 ETPLNA
+232 TPLNA

-243 LKTTQTSI
+243 LKTTQTPT

-259 SKNTANLSSV
+259 AKNTANLSSV
-269 LQSLEKKESHNKER
+269 LQSLEKKEPQNKDHAI
-283 TTPPSNEKK
+283 PPNNEKK
-292 TPPLREA
+292 TPPLKEA

-321 KTQTTAATPENA
+321 KAQTTAPSIAPENA

-358 PLEKEEKAKEVS
+358 LLEKEETTKEAS
-370 ENKEKTKESNNSAQ
+370 DNKEKTKETNNSAQ
-384 SAQNAQASDKTSEN
+384 NAQNTQASDKTSDN
-398 KSAAPKETIK
+398 KSIAPKETIK

-433 PKELGKVEVTIQK
+433 PRELGKVEVIIQK

-498 EPLREPFKEQES
+498 EQLRELFKEQES

-518 KSYQENTDNE
+518 KSYQENTDHE
-528 NKETS
+528 NQETS

>member
-1 MPSFVNPIHT
+1 MPSPINPIHT
-11 NANALNSGT
+11 NASANANALNNGA

-35 KDFNKILNQKIS
+35 KDFSKILNQKIS

-62 TPKDAKE
+62 TPKGTKA
-69 DAKELEKTPT
+69 LEKTPT
-79 PHHQH
+79 PHPQH
-84 AQNLAKDQ
+84 AKDFAKDQ

-106 TASHEAQHETH
+106 TASHEAQHE
-117 EPTLKDLLNHKKT
+117 N
-130 TASHEAQHETHE
+130 
-142 MHETNPKTPNETL
+142 HETNPKTPNETL

-165 ASNAHQ
+165 ASNTHQ
-171 ANLTNKNP
+171 ENSTHKNP
-179 LTPTNHA
+179 LTPTNNA

-203 KTLKDIHA
+203 KTLKDIQT

-221 NIQVGTPLEKK
+221 NIQATAPLEKK

-259 SKNTANLSSV
+259 AKNTANLSSV

-283 TTPPSNEKK
+283 ATPPNNEKK
-292 TPPLREA
+292 TPPLKEA
-299 LQMNAIKR
+299 LPMNAIKR
-307 DKTLSKKKPEKTPT
+307 DKTLSKKKSEKTPIHA
-321 KTQTTAATPENA
+321 KTQTTALSTTPENA

-343 MPLIGANPPNDNAPT
+343 MPLIGANPPPNNDAPT
-358 PLEKEEKAKEVS
+358 PLEKEEKAKEAS
-370 ENKEKTKESNNSAQ
+370 DNKEKTKESNNSAQ
-384 SAQNAQASDKTSEN
+384 STQNTQASDKTSEN
-398 KSAAPKETIK
+398 KSVTPKETIK

-498 EPLREPFKEQES
+498 EPFKEPFKEQEL

-528 NKETS
+528 SKETS

>member
-1 MPSFVNPIHT
+1 MPSPVNPIHT
-11 NANALNSGT
+11 NANAFNSGA
-20 KNEVKDTKNAPKSAS
+20 KNEVKDAKNAPKSVS
-35 KDFNKILNQKIS
+35 KDFSKILNQKIS

-54 ENPNALKA
+54 ESLNHSALKDA
-62 TPKDAKE
+62 PKDAK
-69 DAKELEKTPT
+69 ALEKTPT
-79 PHHQH
+79 LNHQH
-84 AQNLAKDQ
+84 AQNSAKDQ
-92 QAPTLKDLLNHKKT
+92 QAPTLKDWLNHPKT
-106 TASHEAQHETH
+106 HPTAKHETQHETH
-117 EPTLKDLLNHKKT
+117 EAN
-130 TASHEAQHETHE
+130 
-142 MHETNPKTPNETL
+142 ETNPKTPNETL
-155 NKNEKKPNGV
+155 SKNEKKPNGV
-165 ASNAHQ
+165 TSNAHQ
-171 ANLTNKNP
+171 TNLPNKNP
-179 LTPTNHA
+179 ITPNHA

-192 PTAPTHNAKEP
+192 PTAPTHNAKDP
-203 KTLKDIHA
+203 KTLKDIQT

-221 NIQVGTPLEKK
+221 NIQAATTPENKN
-232 ETPLNA
+232 PLNA
-238 SDQLA
+238 SDHLA
-243 LKTTQTSI
+243 LKTTQTPT

-259 SKNTANLSSV
+259 AKNTANLSSV
-269 LQSLEKKESHNKER
+269 LQSLEKKEPLNKEHAN
-283 TTPPSNEKK
+283 PQNNEKK
-292 TPPLREA
+292 TPPLKEA

-321 KTQTTAATPENA
+321 HAKTQTTAQATTPENA
-333 PKIPLKTPPL
+333 PKLALKTPPL

-358 PLEKEEKAKEVS
+358 PLEKEEKTKEIS
-370 ENKEKTKESNNSAQ
+370 DNKEKAKETNSNAQ
-384 SAQNAQASDKTSEN
+384 SAQNTQASDKTSEN
-398 KSAAPKETIK
+398 KSIAPKETIK

-419 EYKPPMSRISMDLF
+419 EYKPPMSKISMDLF

-488 SQDSSKEQPK
+488 SQDSSKEQQAPK
-498 EPLREPFKEQES
+498 EQPKEPFKEQEL

-518 KSYQENTDNE
+518 KSYQENTDHE
-528 NKETS
+528 NQETS

>member
-1 MPSFVNPIHT
+1 MPSPINPIHT
-11 NANALNSGT
+11 NANANTSTLINSGA
-20 KNEVKDTKNAPKSAS
+20 KNEDTKNAPKSAS
-35 KDFNKILNQKIS
+35 KDFSKILNQKIS

-62 TPKDAKE
+62 TPKNSKEGAKE
-69 DAKELEKTPT
+69 DAKKLEKTPT
-79 PHHQH
+79 PQPQH
-84 AQNLAKDQ
+84 AKDLAKDQ

-106 TASHEAQHETH
+106 TASHEAQNETH
-117 EPTLKDLLNHKKT
+117 KN
-130 TASHEAQHETHE
+130 
-142 MHETNPKTPNETL
+142 HETNPKTPNETL

-165 ASNAHQ
+165 TSSVHQ
-171 ANLTNKNP
+171 ANLTHKNP

-186 NNAIKN
+186 NHAIKN
-192 PTAPTHNAKEP
+192 PTAPTHNAKDP
-203 KTLKDIHA
+203 KTLKDIQT

-221 NIQVGTPLEKK
+221 NIQATTTPENK
-232 ETPLNA
+232 TPLNA

-259 SKNTANLSSV
+259 AKNTANLSSV
-269 LQSLEKKESHNKER
+269 LQSLGKKESHNKDHA
-283 TTPPSNEKK
+283 TPPNNEKK

-307 DKTLSKKKPEKTPT
+307 DKTLSKKKPEKTPIHA
-321 KTQTTAATPENA
+321 KTQTTAQAVTPKNP

-358 PLEKEEKAKEVS
+358 PLEKEEKTKEAS
-370 ENKEKTKESNNSAQ
+370 DNKEKAKESTNSAQ
-384 SAQNAQASDKTSEN
+384 SVQNTQASDKTSEN
-398 KSAAPKETIK
+398 KSTAPKETIK

-498 EPLREPFKEQES
+498 ESLREPFKEQES

-528 NKETS
+528 NKEMS